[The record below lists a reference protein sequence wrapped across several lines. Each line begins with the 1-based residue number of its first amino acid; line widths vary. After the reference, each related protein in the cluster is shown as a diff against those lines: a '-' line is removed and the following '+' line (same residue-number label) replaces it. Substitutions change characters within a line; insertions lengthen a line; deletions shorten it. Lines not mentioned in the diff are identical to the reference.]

1 MIGHNTY
8 HLLNIKKEKFMSI
21 HRNFFIALF
30 GIMIVLSGAVVAI
43 ADWTTIQ
50 PGTIATFFGF
60 SGPSGQQMPGMVPVD
75 ATGTPLHEL
84 GVGTAGN
91 PASDVVTVQ
100 GPAGPI
106 PVTISNSGTAIA
118 AAATGTTSAVTASFA
133 AGSDGKTNY
142 ICGFDISAR
151 GSTGNFTIGPVTL
164 AGLIGGVTF
173 SYTMTTSVL
182 APEISRYFNPC
193 LPANAPNTAMT
204 ITTVADTSAISVDV
218 NMWGYRQ

>member
-1 MIGHNTY
+1 M
-8 HLLNIKKEKFMSI
+8 LI
-21 HRNFFIALF
+21 HRNFLLYCLAF
-30 GIMIVLSGAVVAI
+30 MIILSGAVVAI

-106 PVTISNSGTAIA
+106 PVTISSGTAIA

-142 ICGFDISAR
+142 ICGLDVSAR
-151 GSTGNFTIGPVTL
+151 ASSSNITIGPVTL

-173 SYTMTTSVL
+173 SYTMTTSAL
-182 APEISRYFNPC
+182 APELSRYFNPC
-193 LPANAPNTAMT
+193 LPASAPNTAMT